1 MTEAIKV
8 SCDVYFYQI
17 ARRIGI
23 NKIAAVCERYG
34 FGKKVFTSL
43 YEEKSGIV
51 PSKKWKLENLGS
63 RWMVGETLSA
73 GIGQGYFLTTSAQL
87 SLALAQLIN
96 NGSKL
101 TPKLI
106 YENKIQDIYNERI
119 IANPQH
125 LKIIKNALDEATNA
139 PGGTSYSSRIR
150 GDYKMAGKTGTSQ
163 VRAISIKEREEG
175 LIKNKDLPWDKRDHG
190 LFIGY
195 GPTVD
200 PKYAVSVIVEH
211 GGSGSGSAAPIAS
224 DIFKY
229 LFEKKLNLKRNEIF
243 NV

>member
-1 MTEAIKV
+1 
-8 SCDVYFYQI
+8 
-17 ARRIGI
+17 
-23 NKIAAVCERYG
+23 
-34 FGKKVFTSL
+34 
-43 YEEKSGIV
+43 
-51 PSKKWKLENLGS
+51 
-63 RWMVGETLSA
+63 MVGETLSA

-96 NGSKL
+96 NGTKL

-106 YENKIQDIYNERI
+106 YENKISNLYDEQI
-119 IANPQH
+119 IADPAY
-125 LKIIKNALDEATNA
+125 LKIIKNALNEATNA
-139 PGGTSYSSRIR
+139 PGGTSYRSRIS
-150 GDYKMAGKTGTSQ
+150 GKYKMAGKTGTSQ

-175 LIKNKDLPWDKRDHG
+175 LIKNKDLPWEKRDHG

-195 GPTVD
+195 GPTID
-200 PKYAVSVIVEH
+200 PKFAVSVIVEH

-229 LFEKKLNLKRNEIF
+229 LFAKKLNLKRNEIF